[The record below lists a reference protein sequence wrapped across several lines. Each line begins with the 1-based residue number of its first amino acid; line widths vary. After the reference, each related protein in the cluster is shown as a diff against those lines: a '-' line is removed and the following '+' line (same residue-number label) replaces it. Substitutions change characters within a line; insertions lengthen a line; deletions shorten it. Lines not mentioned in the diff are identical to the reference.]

1 MCEYILTKSKK
12 KKPKTNYKQLWI
24 KSQNFGGEKKAE
36 ELWKNNSTIYKNKM
50 IQLQENPQFKKIKL

>member
-1 MCEYILTKSKK
+1 MNKKSKF
-12 KKPKTNYKQLWI
+12 L
-24 KSQNFGGEKKAE
+24 GEKKAE